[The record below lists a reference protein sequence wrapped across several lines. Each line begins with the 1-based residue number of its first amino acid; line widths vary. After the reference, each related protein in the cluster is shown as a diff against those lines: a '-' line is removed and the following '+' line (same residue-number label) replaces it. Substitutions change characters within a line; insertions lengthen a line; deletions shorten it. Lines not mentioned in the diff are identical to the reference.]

1 LKRLNVNEQEY
12 SQSIL
17 SDTFKINFRAMDY
30 GSSCQTKNIFTEAF
44 LISFHDAQRGGG
56 CGE

>member
-1 LKRLNVNEQEY
+1 MLTKQEY

-44 LISFHDAQRGGG
+44 LISFYDAQRGGG